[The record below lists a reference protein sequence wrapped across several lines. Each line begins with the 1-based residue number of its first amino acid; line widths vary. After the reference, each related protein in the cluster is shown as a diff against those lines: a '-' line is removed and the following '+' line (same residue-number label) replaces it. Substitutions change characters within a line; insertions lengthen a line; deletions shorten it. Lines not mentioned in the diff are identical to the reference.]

1 MYVDEVVVLVHI
13 WIGMTG
19 IDVREKSLEST
30 GHQGQEL
37 FELMT
42 WWDYTTLV
50 SQENGSAVADKNVWK
65 LHALANPT
73 IIMGLANDIVGRI
86 AREKYSGSMWRA
98 RKTVLWL
105 TPTMKFPCISC
116 VRKSGFLKGFI
127 RQERVIALENP
138 YLLQL
143 ANMMAVHMKS
153 SQYGR
158 SKEDIK
164 WKIGKKL
171 FELKNF
177 FVQFSYSYI
186 FML

>member
-1 MYVDEVVVLVHI
+1 
-13 WIGMTG
+13 
-19 IDVREKSLEST
+19 
-30 GHQGQEL
+30 
-37 FELMT
+37 
-42 WWDYTTLV
+42 
-50 SQENGSAVADKNVWK
+50 
-65 LHALANPT
+65 
-73 IIMGLANDIVGRI
+73 
-86 AREKYSGSMWRA
+86 
-98 RKTVLWL
+98 
-105 TPTMKFPCISC
+105 MKFPCISC